1 LSEEIVEG
9 RSFSCPST
17 CDRGYAAVFP
27 GRLSMACTLR
37 PFDLSLE
44 LPFFGIASGVE
55 FEIESGFG
63 AWLVVDDDDD
73 DEGIG
78 WSLAN
83 PK

>member
-1 LSEEIVEG
+1 
-9 RSFSCPST
+9 
-17 CDRGYAAVFP
+17 
-27 GRLSMACTLR
+27 MARTLR
-37 PFDLSLE
+37 PFDPSLE
-44 LPFFGIASGVE
+44 FPFLRIASGVE
-55 FEIESGFG
+55 FEFESGFG